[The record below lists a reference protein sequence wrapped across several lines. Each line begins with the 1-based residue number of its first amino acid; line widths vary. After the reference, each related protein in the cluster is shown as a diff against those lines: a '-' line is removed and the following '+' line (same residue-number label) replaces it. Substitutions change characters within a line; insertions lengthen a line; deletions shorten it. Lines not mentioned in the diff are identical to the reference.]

1 MHRKMAVKTLSVWL
15 LLLGTL
21 VPELCCQHWSYGLSP
36 GGKRELDSLS
46 QTLGNVV
53 EEFPRVDSACSVLGG
68 AEESP
73 FAGIYRI
80 KGFLGSITDRGN
92 GRRTYK
98 K

>member
-1 MHRKMAVKTLSVWL
+1 MHREMAVKTLAVWL
-15 LLLGTL
+15 LLMGIL
-21 VPELCCQHWSYGLSP
+21 VPQHSCQHWSYGLSP

-46 QTLGNVV
+46 QSLGNVV
-53 EEFPRVDSACSVLGG
+53 EEFPRVDPPCSVLGG

-73 FAGIYRI
+73 LAGIYRM